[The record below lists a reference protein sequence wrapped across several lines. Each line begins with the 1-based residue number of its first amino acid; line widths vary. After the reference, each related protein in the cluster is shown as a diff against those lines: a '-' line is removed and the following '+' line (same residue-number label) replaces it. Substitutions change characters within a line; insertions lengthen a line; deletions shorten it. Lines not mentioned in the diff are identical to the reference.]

1 MILINKYKNIYK
13 IKMCIL
19 DFLIICKY
27 FIYFSLFLS
36 CLCINLLNYYILGKN
51 NNILL
56 KLLYNTINLNG
67 YGVIKITQ
75 WYISRNKCFFDNK
88 YIDYLFS
95 DFYENCYIH
104 SINYTKKIFF
114 QEYLHEFDN
123 VFTIDESFNIKSG
136 SIAQVY
142 LCYYKDNPD
151 KEPVIMKVAHPE
163 IEYQLYWIEKYS
175 YLYNFITKN
184 IKILNKFAITFDI
197 YEYFYNI
204 KHQVNMTNEF
214 NNLKYYYEYYKDSPV
229 YIIPEPI
236 FATNSILI
244 MSCERGISFNNIDA
258 SDYIKYKIVTFISLF
273 IKNNFFNLDYIYLD
287 IHSSNWCVQK
297 YNDDYKIIIYD
308 FGYCSKNILRLDIK
322 DFLYHL
328 DINNIEKV
336 CAIIYKYVKNIDISQ
351 QYFVESIVQ
360 YINKFINSNNNINNN
375 QEYLLKAIEYCNIN
389 QYIVHNSLLE
399 VIISREITNNLMY
412 EYIWNYCN
420 NEINKYNKLQ
430 DIFLYYNS
438 LCKKY
443 NMFPELVEYHTRY
456 YLSNEINDNTHFQ
469 NNILRYNDT
478 LSDASYVN
486 NITMLI

>member
-13 IKMCIL
+13 IKMCII
-19 DFLIICKY
+19 DFLIISKY

-36 CLCINLLNYYILGKN
+36 CLCINLLNYYVLGKT

-67 YGVIKITQ
+67 YGVIKLTQ
-75 WYISRNKCFFDNK
+75 WYISRNSVFFNNE
-88 YIDYLFS
+88 INIFS

-104 SINYTKKIFF
+104 SINYTKKIFY

-184 IKILNKFAITFDI
+184 IKILNKLAITFDI
-197 YEYFYNI
+197 YEYFDNI
-204 KHQVNMTNEF
+204 KQQINMHNEF
-214 NNLKYYYEYYKDSPV
+214 NNLKYYYQQYKDNPV

-244 MSCERGISFNNIDA
+244 MSYERGISFYDIDA
-258 SDYIKYKIVTFISLF
+258 SDYIKYKIVTLLIMFM
-273 IKNNFFNLDYIYLD
+273 KNNFFFLDYIYLD

-322 DFLYHL
+322 DFLYNL
-328 DINNIEKV
+328 DSNNIDKV
-336 CAIIYKYVKNIDISQ
+336 CAIIYKYVNNIDISQ
-351 QYFVESIVQ
+351 EYFVESIVQ
-360 YINKFINSNNNINNN
+360 YINKFINCNNNIFHN
-375 QEYLLKAIEYCNIN
+375 QDYILKAIEYCNIN
-389 QYIVHNSLLE
+389 QYIVHNCVLE
-399 VIISREITNNLMY
+399 VIISREIISNLSNQ
-412 EYIWNYCN
+412 YIWDNSSHAT
-420 NEINKYNKLQ
+420 NKCQ
-430 DIFLYYNS
+430 DVVLYYNS

-443 NMFPELVEYHTRY
+443 NIFPELIEYHNNY
-456 YLSNEINDNTHFQ
+456 YLSNKINDNTRFI

-478 LSDASYVN
+478 LCDSDN